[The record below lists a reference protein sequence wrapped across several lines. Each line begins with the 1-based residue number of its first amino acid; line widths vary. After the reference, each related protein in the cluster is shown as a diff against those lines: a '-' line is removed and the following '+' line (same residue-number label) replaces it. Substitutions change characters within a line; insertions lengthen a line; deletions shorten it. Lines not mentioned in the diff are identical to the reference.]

1 MGVQEYGTLR
11 VTSYPWTIVP
21 ATWWQAQAVT
31 LGPNGWYDFTF
42 YAYPG
47 QRFDFSTCP
56 EDGGSGS
63 FDTVIEVFDPFGS
76 QVGYADDNCGVQ
88 SRISLETATEGSYR
102 VSVHGYFPSSYG
114 PFSLVYRL
122 RGFEESAL
130 QVTSLWT
137 DVGADAVVMTWGGDA
152 GPYDLER
159 ATLPDFSDAVR
170 LLNGV
175 ADTSYADPVLSDG
188 VTTSTA

>member
-1 MGVQEYGTLR
+1 M
-11 VTSYPWTIVP
+11 TSYPWTIYPVC
-21 ATWWQAQAVT
+21 WWQAQTVS
-31 LGPNGWYDFTF
+31 LGPNGRYDFYF

-63 FDTVIEVFDPFGS
+63 FDTVIEVYDPFGS

-102 VSVHGYFPSSYG
+102 VSVRGYFPFSYG

-130 QVTSLWT
+130 LVT
-137 DVGADAVVMTWGGDA
+137 GVVDQSRCRRGHDDRGPATPGRTTWSA
-152 GPYDLER
+152 PR
-159 ATLPDFSDAVR
+159 SP
-170 LLNGV
+170 
-175 ADTSYADPVLSDG
+175 TSPTRSG
-188 VTTSTA
+188 C

>member
-1 MGVQEYGTLR
+1 L
-11 VTSYPWTIVP
+11 S
-21 ATWWQAQAVT
+21 WWQAQT
-31 LGPNGWYDFTF
+31 GSLGPNGRYDFTF

-63 FDTVIEVFDPFGS
+63 FDTVIEVYDPFGS
-76 QVGYADDNCGVQ
+76 QVGYADDNCGLQ

-102 VSVHGYFPSSYG
+102 VSLRGYFPSSYG
-114 PFSLVYRL
+114 PFSFVYRL

-130 QVTSLWT
+130 QVTDVWT
-137 DVGADAVVMTWGGDA
+137 NPGADAVMMMWAGDA

-170 LLNGV
+170 LLTGTG
-175 ADTSYADPVLSDG
+175 DTSYADPVLSDG
-188 VTTSTA
+188 VNYFYRVR